1 MNDNANTNTIDESLY
16 SRQLYVLGH
25 DAMQNMSKSNILIC
39 GMDGLGVEIA
49 KNIILSGV
57 KSVTIMDDASFNLQD
72 FSSNFYLSNEDLILE
87 NNKSS
92 KAKAVRSKLAELNM
106 YVDVNIFDGQ
116 SMGSSEIEKYDLAI
130 LSNHGLPGQIVFN
143 NLCRNSK
150 TKFISARTMGLVGQI
165 FCDFGNTFVVNDTD
179 GEQPLTSIVI
189 NIDEQGNLIVS
200 DTTPHGLTNSDQI
213 ELVEVVSNVDINNHT
228 FDIKVTSPT
237 SFQILNFPKDVNYI
251 SGGIVKQLKFP
262 ELIKFAPLS
271 ESINDPE
278 FVITDFE
285 NFNRPKE
292 SHLAF
297 QAIDSFKLKH
307 GVFPS
312 PWNQVDADK
321 FIQVVKD
328 HDSTFEETEFFR
340 KFAMT
345 CQGDIAPMQSVI
357 GSIVAQ
363 EAIKACSH
371 KFRPI
376 KQWLYFDSLKSLPST
391 DLTPEDCLPTYS
403 RYDNQV
409 KVFGNEFQE
418 KLANQNWF
426 VVGSGAI
433 GCELLKNFALIG
445 LATGEGKI
453 TITDMDTIE
462 KSNLNRQFLFRSN
475 DIGKPKSESAASA
488 IKKMNPNVNIEAQLN
503 KVCPENE
510 NFYSPSFYQNLDG
523 VANALDNV
531 QARLYVDKQCVLH
544 GKPLLESGT
553 LGTKGN
559 TQIIIP
565 GLTESYGST
574 QDPPEKS
581 IPICTIKNFPNAIEH
596 TIQWA
601 REDFEGLFTRAP
613 QNAEMYLKDKNFIN
627 TLSLSDKNTVI
638 QDVMMVLVNDRPE
651 TFFDCV
657 KWALNYWYT
666 KYRNDIMQMIEKFP
680 KDCLTSSGVPFWSGG
695 KRCPHPITFDSDNKD
710 HMNYLVAASNLWAT
724 VHGIIGSQDLD
735 TLSLLIQEVEIPDFS
750 PNSNCQ
756 ISVTDEE
763 EKNKTVE
770 EIDENCIPD
779 LSELKDYKLFAQ
791 EFEKDD
797 ETNFHI
803 DFITASSNMRALNYD
818 IETASKHKTKGIAG
832 KIIPAIAT
840 TTSLVAGLVTL
851 ELYKVVQ
858 GHNKLD
864 QFRSGFINLALP
876 YFGFADPIQSKINK
890 FQGKDYT
897 IWDHIEIREE
907 MTLGQLI
914 DYFEKEYQTDICTLT
929 YGALMLHA
937 FFIPS
942 NNMDKTISQ
951 IIQEKTGQPLNKE
964 MVILTVIS
972 SEDEL
977 DVPQV
982 KYFLNNSTLQANSSS
997 V

>member
-25 DAMQNMSKSNILIC
+25 DAMQNMNKSNILII
-39 GMDGLGVEIA
+39 GMGGLGVEIA

-57 KSVTIMDDASFNLQD
+57 KSVTLIDNSPVEVTDM
-72 FSSNFYLSNEDLILE
+72 SSNFYLDDASTQLT
-87 NNKSS
+87 
-92 KAKAVRSKLAELNM
+92 KAEAVRNKLAELNM
-106 YVDVNIFDGQ
+106 YVDVNILPFDEL
-116 SMGSSEIEKYDLAI
+116 SKKVLNNYDLVI
-130 LSNHGLPGQIVFN
+130 LTNSSTAYQLLINQVTRESNTKLICTRTAGLF
-143 NLCRNSK
+143 
-150 TKFISARTMGLVGQI
+150 GQI
-165 FCDFGNTFVVNDTD
+165 FCDFGESFVINDTD

-189 NIDEQGNLIVS
+189 NIDPTGLVMVS
-200 DTTPHGLTNSDQI
+200 DTTPHGLTNSDQV
-213 ELVEVVSNVDINNHT
+213 ELVEVEGMNINGIPSK
-228 FDIKVTSPT
+228 IKVLNPT
-237 SFQILNFPKDVNYI
+237 SFQLLDFDVEGTYK

-262 ELIKFAPLS
+262 ETMHFKTLE
-271 ESINDPE
+271 ESLRDPE

-285 NFNRPKE
+285 NFDRPSE

-297 QAIDSFKLKH
+297 QTLDLYQQEYGSKPRA
-307 GVFPS
+307 
-312 PWNQVDADK
+312 WNQVDATK
-321 FIQVVKD
+321 FLEIAQKINPD
-328 HDSTFEETEFFR
+328 INQEIIK
-340 KFAMT
+340 KFAFI

-363 EAIKACSH
+363 EAIKGCSH

-376 KQWLYFDSLKSLPST
+376 NQWLYFDSLKSLPT
-391 DLTPEDCLPTYS
+391 VDLTPEDCLS
-403 RYDNQV
+403 SNNRYDNQV
-409 KVFGNEFQE
+409 KVFGKEFQE

-433 GCELLKNFALIG
+433 GCELLKNFGLIG

-462 KSNLNRQFLFRSN
+462 RSNLNRQFLFRST
-475 DIGKPKSESAASA
+475 DIGKPKSESAAAA
-488 IKKMNPNVNIEAQLN
+488 IKKMNPDINIEAQLN

-510 NFYSPSFYQNLDG
+510 EFYSPSFYQSLDG
-523 VANALDNV
+523 IANALDNV

-613 QNAEMYLKDKNFIN
+613 QNAEMYLKDKSFIN
-627 TLSLSDKNTVI
+627 TLSLADKNTVI
-638 QDVMMVLVNDRPE
+638 QDVMMVLVNNKPK
-651 TFFDCV
+651 TFMDCL
-657 KWALNYWYT
+657 KWALNYWYS
-666 KYRNDIMQMIEKFP
+666 KYRNDIMQMVSKFP

-695 KRCPHPITFDSDNKD
+695 KRCPHPIIFDSENKH
-710 HMNYLVAASNLWAT
+710 HMNYLIAAANLWAN
-724 VHGIIGSQDLD
+724 VHGIEGSKDIDRLKVMV
-735 TLSLLIQEVEIPDFS
+735 QEVVVHDFS
-750 PNSNCQ
+750 PDSDCQ
-756 ISVTDEE
+756 ISLTDEE
-763 EKNKTVE
+763 EKNKSVD
-770 EIDENCIPD
+770 EIDESCIPD
-779 LSELKDYKLFAQ
+779 LSHLSDYTLYSQ

-851 ELYKVVQ
+851 ELYKIVQ
-858 GHNKLD
+858 GHNNLD

-876 YFGFADPIQSKINK
+876 YFGFADPIQSKVSK

-914 DYFEKEYQTDICTLT
+914 EYFEKEYQTDVCTLT

-951 IIQEKTGQPLNKE
+951 IIQEKTGKLLNRE

-972 SEDEL
+972 SDDDV

-982 KYFLNNSTLQANSSS
+982 KYFLNNSTLEVKTTS

>member
-1 MNDNANTNTIDESLY
+1 MNNNENTNKIDESLY

-39 GMDGLGVEIA
+39 GLDGLGVEIA

-57 KSVTIMDDASFNLQD
+57 KSVTLMDDSSVNIQD
-72 FSSNFYLSNEDLILE
+72 LSSNFYLSDKSDL
-87 NNKSS
+87 S
-92 KAKAVRSKLAELNM
+92 KAQTVRDKLAELNM
-106 YVDVNIFDGQ
+106 YVDVNVFEGEALGNLE
-116 SMGSSEIEKYDLAI
+116 MEKYDLLV
-130 LSNHGLPGQIVFN
+130 LSNHNHSSQVYFDN
-143 NLCRNSK
+143 VCRSSN

-165 FCDFGNTFVVNDTD
+165 FCDFGESFVVNDVD
-179 GEQPLTSIVI
+179 GEQPLTSIII
-189 NIDEQGNLIVS
+189 NIDNDGNTFVS

-213 ELVEVVSNVDINNHT
+213 ELTEVVSNLEINDQA
-228 FDIKVTSPT
+228 FKIKVTSPT
-237 SFQILNFPKDVNYI
+237 SFQILDFPKGVKYI

-262 ELIKFAPLS
+262 EVINFLPLN
-271 ESINDPE
+271 ESCREPE

-285 NFNRPKE
+285 NFNRPTE

-297 QAIDSFKLKH
+297 QAVDSFKMKYDS
-307 GVFPS
+307 FPS

-321 FIQVVKD
+321 YFELVKMF
-328 HDSTFEETEFFR
+328 DSSVEEVDFFR
-340 KFAMT
+340 KFSMT
-345 CQGDIAPMQSVI
+345 CQGDVAPMQSVI

-376 KQWLYFDSLKSLPST
+376 KQWLYFDSLNSLSEV
-391 DLTPEDCLPTYS
+391 DLTPEDCVPLNS
-403 RYDNQV
+403 RYDNQI
-409 KVFGNEFQE
+409 KVFGREFQE
-418 KLANQNWF
+418 KLSNQNWF
-426 VVGSGAI
+426 IVGSGAI

-462 KSNLNRQFLFRSN
+462 RSNLNRQFLFRSK
-475 DIGKPKSESAASA
+475 DIGKSKSETAANA
-488 IKKMNPNVNIEAQLN
+488 IKEMNSDINIEAQLN

-510 NFYSPSFYQNLDG
+510 EFYSPSFYHKLDG
-523 VANALDNV
+523 IANALDNV
-531 QARLYVDKQCVLH
+531 QARLYVDRQCVLH

-559 TQIIIP
+559 TQVIIP

-638 QDVMMVLVNDRPE
+638 QDVMMVLVNDKPE
-651 TFFDCV
+651 SFIDCV
-657 KWALNYWYT
+657 KWALNYWYVR
-666 KYRNDIMQMIEKFP
+666 YRNEIIQMISKFP
-680 KDCLTSSGVPFWSGG
+680 KDHLTSSGVPFWSGG
-695 KRCPHPITFDSDNKD
+695 KRCPHPISFDSSNID
-710 HMNYLVAASNLWAT
+710 HMSYLVAASNLWAK
-724 VHGIIGSQDLD
+724 VHGIKEMNNLE
-735 TLSLLIQEVEIPDFS
+735 SLAMMAEEVVVVDFV
-750 PNSNCQ
+750 PNSDCH

-763 EKNKTVE
+763 EKNKSVD
-770 EIDENCIPD
+770 EIDESCIPD
-779 LSELKDYKLFAQ
+779 LSHLIDYKLFPQ

-797 ETNFHI
+797 ETNYHI

-818 IETASKHKTKGIAG
+818 IATASKHQTKGIAG

-840 TTSLVAGLVTL
+840 TTSLVAGLVAL

-858 GHNKLD
+858 GHKKVN
-864 QFRSGFINLALP
+864 QYRSGFINLALP
-876 YFGFADPIQSKINK
+876 YFGFADPIESQVNK
-890 FQGKDYT
+890 FQEKEYS
-897 IWDHIEIREE
+897 IWDHIEINQD
-907 MTLGQLI
+907 MTLGEFI
-914 DYFEKEYQTDICTLT
+914 NHFDKEYKTDICTLT
-929 YGALMLHA
+929 YGALMLYA
-937 FFIPS
+937 FFIPN
-942 NNMDKTISQ
+942 NNMDKKISTI
-951 IIQEKTGQPLNKE
+951 IEEKTKQPLNRE
-964 MVILTVIS
+964 MIVLTVIS
-972 SEDEL
+972 SDEEVN
-977 DVPQV
+977 VPQV
-982 KYFLNNSTLQANSSS
+982 KYFLNNTNLEANTLSA
-997 V
+997 